1 MGSEFMINI
10 LIGKSITLI
19 MITHYNTLRQKYIV
33 DGYEEAYEYIQE
45 MESQFKMPETLLTN
59 FYCYIIIQAEFKA

>member
-1 MGSEFMINI
+1 
-10 LIGKSITLI
+10 

>member
-1 MGSEFMINI
+1 
-10 LIGKSITLI
+10 

-33 DGYEEAYEYIQE
+33 DGYEEAYEYIQDLE
-45 MESQFKMPETLLTN
+45 AQFKMPDTLLTN